1 MASLVPTSFF
11 LLAASLSS
19 LTLAYAANNNN
30 NNSCPNYEY
39 IFQVGDSLADTG
51 NRFRISNV
59 KSSYRADHFPYGE
72 KFFGK
77 PTGRFSDGR
86 LVIDYTAMSLK
97 LPLLNPYMDKTANFS
112 HGVNCAVA
120 GSTVLNDPFYVARN
134 ITTTKDTRPLRAQLR
149 WLTTYLK
156 TTCHTRQKCSKVVGK
171 SLFMFGEFGGNDY
184 YLALSEGKSIEEA
197 KTFVPHIVKAIV
209 KGITQVIRYGAKRIV
224 VPGIYPL
231 GCFPNYLTMFSSL
244 DYEDYDEF
252 GCLKAYNELVMYHN
266 DYLERALSILKLEYS
281 NVAIKY
287 IDYYAAVKS
296 ILERPT
302 NFGFDKKSILKAC
315 CGIGGQ
321 YNYDDDNPCGTS
333 KVQACSD
340 SAKYLHWDGVHLTEK
355 AYYYV
360 AEHVINGISSKEFQC
375 LQ

>member
-1 MASLVPTSFF
+1 MASLVPTFF
-11 LLAASLSS
+11 LLAAALSS
-19 LTLAYAANNNN
+19 LTFAYAANNNN

-77 PTGRFSDGR
+77 PTGRFSNKII
-86 LVIDYTAMSLK
+86 LLCLLSFPFSTLTWSKKLILAM
-97 LPLLNPYMDKTANFS
+97 D
-112 HGVNCAVA
+112 
-120 GSTVLNDPFYVARN
+120 
-134 ITTTKDTRPLRAQLR
+134 
-149 WLTTYLK
+149 
-156 TTCHTRQKCSKVVGK
+156 RQKCSKVLGK

-184 YLALSEGKSIEEA
+184 YLAFSEGKSIDEA
-197 KTFVPHIVKAIV
+197 KTFVPHIVKTIV
-209 KGITQVIRYGAKRIV
+209 KGIRQVIRYGAKRIV
-224 VPGIYPL
+224 VPGNFPL
-231 GCFPNYLTMFSSL
+231 GCFPYYLTMFSSL

-252 GCLKAYNELVMYHN
+252 GCLKAYNELAMYHN

-287 IDYYAAVKS
+287 IDYYSAVKS
-296 ILERPT
+296 ILERPSY
-302 NFGFDKKSILKAC
+302 FGFNKKSILKAC

-321 YNYDDDNPCGTS
+321 YNYDDDIL
-333 KVQACSD
+333 
-340 SAKYLHWDGVHLTEK
+340 YLHWDGVHLTEK

-360 AEHVINGISSKEFQC
+360 AERVINGISSKEFQC